1 MPTTPQLERT
11 EQIMSHAR
19 EALDSLVREQVIHNL
34 GKPTDLLSVQ
44 VRPLWGTRYRVN
56 VVVGANAAS
65 ARVVDSFF
73 LVTDADGSILEATP
87 KIKRRY

>member
-11 EQIMSHAR
+11 EPVSKHTR
-19 EALDSLVREQVIHNL
+19 ETIISLVRGQVIHNL
-34 GKPTDLLSVQ
+34 GQPADMLSVQ

-56 VVVGANAAS
+56 VFVGPSVAS
-65 ARVVDSFF
+65 ATVSDSFF
-73 LVTDADGSILEATP
+73 LVTDTEGNILDAAP